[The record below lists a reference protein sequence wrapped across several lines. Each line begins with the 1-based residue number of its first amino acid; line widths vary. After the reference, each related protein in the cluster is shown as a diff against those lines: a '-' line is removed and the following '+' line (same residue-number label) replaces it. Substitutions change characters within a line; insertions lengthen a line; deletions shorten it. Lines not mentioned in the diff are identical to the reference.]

1 MNERDPMES
10 NLMREHP
17 IEWMSEYLDGELSP
31 ARRAALE
38 SHLPTCAECTRTLAE
53 LRAVVSHAH
62 ALPDSPAPDALWA
75 GIEARLQPRR
85 REVIDLRSAGAWVRR
100 LSFTVPQLAAAGLVL
115 ALFSGGGV
123 WLALRGVSSASGPV
137 AVAPA
142 PSIAT
147 TPSAG
152 TTGPRTPMP
161 TSTPTATPGNRTQGD
176 ATLAAF
182 DAERYDHA
190 VAELQGVLD
199 QNRGRLDPAT
209 VRTVETNLAL
219 IDRAIGQARQA
230 LLADPSN
237 PYLNGHL
244 ADQMKRKIRVLQRA
258 ADAVTAEMRAA
269 NS

>member
-1 MNERDPMES
+1 MSERDPMES
-10 NLMREHP
+10 NLMHEQ

-62 ALPDSPAPDALWA
+62 ALPDSPAPDTLWA

-123 WLALRGVSSASGPV
+123 WLAMRGVSSTRGPV
-137 AVAPA
+137 AMAPA
-142 PSIAT
+142 PSPDT
-147 TPSAG
+147 TPSAE
-152 TTGPRTPMP
+152 TIGPP
-161 TSTPTATPGNRTQGD
+161 TLTPGNRTQGD

-182 DAERYDHA
+182 DAERYDRA
-190 VAELQGVLD
+190 VADLQRVLD

-219 IDRAIGQARQA
+219 IDRAIEQARQA